1 MLSYMQALI
10 RKFRE
15 RFVFVLLLA
24 MAGTLVSCAT
34 QKDQPLVSDPSEK
47 KESMVPWN
55 KPESWESGGNLAG
68 MTDRR

>member
-1 MLSYMQALI
+1 MQALI
-10 RKFRE
+10 REFRE
-15 RFVFVLLLA
+15 RFVLVLLIA
-24 MAGTLVSCAT
+24 SASTLLSCAT

-47 KESMVPWN
+47 KESLVPWN